1 MAVATA
7 QQEQQKKE
15 TQKNVQSAQ
24 KAGPLATRVRD
35 FPFFLSRLRDEFDH
49 LLDRFAKAC
58 PRLWGDAEHGWR
70 WGLEVEDQDDAVL
83 VRAEAPGFEPG
94 DFDVQVQ
101 DGRLTLRAARKTE
114 TKKDES
120 REWSQR
126 ECYQSVTVPAGIEKD
141 KVEARYHNGV
151 LTITLPKT
159 AEAKGRRVPVKNA

>member
-1 MAVATA
+1 MAGATA
-7 QQEQQKKE
+7 QQEQKKE
-15 TQKNVQSAQ
+15 AQKSAEPAQ
-24 KAGPLATRVRD
+24 KAGPLTPVRE

-49 LLDRFAKAC
+49 VLDRFAKAW
-58 PRLWGDAEHGWR
+58 PSLWGGAEHGWR
-70 WGLEVEDQDDAVL
+70 WGLDVEDQDEAVV

-94 DFDVQVQ
+94 DFDVQVH

-114 TKKDES
+114 TKKDEG

-126 ECYQSVTVPAGIEKD
+126 QCYQSVTVPAGIDKD

-159 AEAKGRRVPVKNA
+159 PDGKGRRVPIKSD

>member
-1 MAVATA
+1 MAGATV
-7 QQEQQKKE
+7 QQEKQKKE
-15 TQKNVQSAQ
+15 IQKSAEPAQ
-24 KAGPLATRVRD
+24 KAGPLTRVRD

-49 LLDRFAKAC
+49 LLDLFSRTW
-58 PRLWGDAEHGWR
+58 PSLWGDAEHGWR
-70 WGLEVEDQDDAVL
+70 WGLEVEDQDDAVV

-114 TKKDES
+114 TKKDEG
-120 REWSQR
+120 RAWSQR
-126 ECYQSVTVPAGIEKD
+126 QCYQSVTLPAGIDKD

-159 AEAKGRRVPVKNA
+159 PEAKGRRVPVKSA

>member
-1 MAVATA
+1 MAGATA
-7 QQEQQKKE
+7 QQEKQKKE
-15 TQKNVQSAQ
+15 VQKSAEPAQ
-24 KAGPLATRVRD
+24 KSGPVTRVHV
-35 FPFFLSRLRDEFDH
+35 FPFFLSRLRDEFDR
-49 LLDRFAKAC
+49 LLDRFAKTC
-58 PRLWGDAEHGWR
+58 SRLWAHAEHGWR
-70 WGLEVEDQDDAVL
+70 WGLEIEDQDDAVV

-114 TKKDES
+114 TKKDEG

-126 ECYQSVTVPAGIEKD
+126 ECYQSVTVPPGIEKD
-141 KVEARYHNGV
+141 KVEALYHNGI

>member
-1 MAVATA
+1 MAGATA
-7 QQEQQKKE
+7 QQEKQKKE
-15 TQKNVQSAQ
+15 TQTSAEPAQ
-24 KAGPLATRVRD
+24 KAGPVTRVHE

-49 LLDRFAKAC
+49 LLDRFAKTW
-58 PRLWGDAEHGWR
+58 PSLWGHAEHGWR
-70 WGLEVEDQDDAVL
+70 WGLEVEDRDDAVV

-101 DGRLTLRAARKTE
+101 DGRLTFRAARKAE
-114 TKKDES
+114 TKKDEG

-126 ECYQSVTVPAGIEKD
+126 ECYQSVTLPVGIDKD

-159 AEAKGRRVPVKNA
+159 PEAKGRRVPVKNA

>member
-7 QQEQQKKE
+7 QQDKQKKE
-15 TQKNVQSAQ
+15 PQKNVEPTQ
-24 KAGPLATRVRD
+24 KAGPPTRIRD

-49 LLDRFAKAC
+49 LLDRFAKTC
-58 PRLWGDAEHGWR
+58 PSLWGDAEHGWR
-70 WGLEVEDQDDAVL
+70 WGLEVEDQDDAVV

-114 TKKDES
+114 TKNGEG

-126 ECYQSVTVPAGIEKD
+126 ECYQSVTVPPGIDKD

-159 AEAKGRRVPVKNA
+159 PEAKGRRVPVKNA